1 MSYSNVIRGAV
12 ALVGVLIAAQ
22 SVAATPDELVCR
34 YGPRPGSRML
44 SHVCLSEAQ
53 WTEMDKRQAAARS
66 SLLLGPGSLPQGD
79 ASSAASNGPAQN
91 WGGFQ
96 RY

>member
-1 MSYSNVIRGAV
+1 MSYSNVIRGAA
-12 ALVGVLIAAQ
+12 ALVGALIAAQ
-22 SVAATPDELVCR
+22 SIAATPDELVCR
-34 YGPRPGSRML
+34 YESRPGSRML

-66 SLLLGPGSLPQGD
+66 SLLLGAGSLPQGD
-79 ASSAASNGPAQN
+79 ASTAASNGPAQN